1 MARSFVFTGFLQFSP
16 AWTEPLDLVNV
27 VDSAPLSITSQLSN
41 GTAAGQADQY
51 YRDVVTVAAST
62 TESLDLTDLTTNVYG
77 GSGTLSF
84 SSVRGFLLRNTSASG
99 SVTVAIDPDAV
110 GIILELQAGGLA
122 YQVLPAGVNPAEIDL
137 TNNGGS
143 AVDIEI
149 HLMGVA
155 T

>member
-1 MARSFVFTGFLQFSP
+1 VARSFVFSGFLQFSP

-41 GTAAGQADQY
+41 GTAAGQANQY

-99 SVTVAIDPDAV
+99 SVTVTLGP
-110 GIILELQAGGLA
+110 GIGSFPLQAGGLA
-122 YQVLPAGVNPAEIDL
+122 YQVLPAGINLADIDL
-137 TNNGGS
+137 TNGGGS

>member
-1 MARSFVFTGFLQFSP
+1 VARSFSFTGFLRFLP
-16 AWTEPLDLVNV
+16 TWTEPLDLVNV
-27 VDSAPLSITSQLSN
+27 VDSSEFTLTSQLSN
-41 GTAAGQADQY
+41 GTAAGQANQY
-51 YRDVVTVAAST
+51 YRDVVTVAAN
-62 TESLDLTDLTTNVYG
+62 TEEALDLTDLTTNVYG

-99 SVTVAIDPDAV
+99 SVEVTLGPLIGSFP
-110 GIILELQAGGLA
+110 LQAGGLA
-122 YQVLPAGVNPAEIDL
+122 YQVLPAGINLVAIFLLNG
-137 TNNGGS
+137 GGS